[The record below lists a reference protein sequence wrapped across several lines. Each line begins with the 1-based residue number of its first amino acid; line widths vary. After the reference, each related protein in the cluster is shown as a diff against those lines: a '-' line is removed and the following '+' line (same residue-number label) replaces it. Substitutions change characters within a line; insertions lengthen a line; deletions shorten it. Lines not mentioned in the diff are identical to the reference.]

1 MRWTEEKIRF
11 LRAAYERSFANA
23 ALADWIVQELPRGSR
38 LLDSGCGLGYL
49 SLELARRGMEATAL
63 DIDCAV
69 LGVLAENL
77 ASKGIGH
84 VSILCEDA
92 HAHRPSIP
100 YDGAVFCFFGGIDD
114 VMRMAKMQCRGDVFY
129 ISRNYDHHRFS
140 AGKHSVRYSG
150 YRDAREALDRMNIPY
165 TWQEMS
171 LDMGQPFRN
180 TDETRRFF
188 ALYSKDDPQLLSD
201 AFVESRLIRTE
212 DAGYPLFM
220 PHWRPVGMIRFSARD
235 IPDEYIPHTR
245 MRRSCR

>member
-1 MRWTEEKIRF
+1 MRWTEEKICF
-11 LRAAYERSFANA
+11 LRAAYERSLANA

-114 VMRMAKMQCRGDVFY
+114 VMRMARVQCRGDVFY

-140 AGKHSVRYSG
+140 AGKHPVHYSG
-150 YRDAREALDRMNIPY
+150 YRDAREKLDHLHVPY
-165 TWQEMS
+165 TWKEMS
-171 LDMGQPFRN
+171 LDIGQPFK
-180 TDETRRFF
+180 DMEQVRRFF
-188 ALYSKDDPQLLSD
+188 ALYSRDEQQLSEAYL
-201 AFVESRLIRTE
+201 ESRLIRTA
-212 DAGYPLFM
+212 DSAYPLFM
-220 PHWRPVGMIRFSARD
+220 PHERSIGMIRFSACD
-235 IPDEYIPHTR
+235 IPDEYIANSG
-245 MRRSCR
+245 RSCR